1 MILSGT
7 TGAPGEG
14 KATIPFNVPVGYAG
28 VSEYFQ
34 AFVLDSGAPNGVGAT
49 NGLCIDFGK

>member
-1 MILSGT
+1 VILSGT